1 MSLAVDPVAVEREAT
16 VSDIAEIAAFL
27 QRTLG
32 QKVTAYLSGLRD
44 PKVVGRWSRHEITP
58 RDPVKM
64 RLRAGYQAARM
75 LVDAYG
81 TETAKAW
88 FFGTNTRLADLRP
101 STEALRDFAR
111 LFGDRRAIPAGVVS
125 TEWRRAHALAPAT
138 ITLLDGDLVDL
149 DDLAVRRRLERR
161 HAALLAAHAMPHL
174 DISQVRSRDR
184 VVTQTISRA
193 LFEEGAAGIRFRSNL
208 DDGPCAV

>member
-1 MSLAVDPVAVEREAT
+1 M
-16 VSDIAEIAAFL
+16 
-27 QRTLG
+27 
-32 QKVTAYLSGLRD
+32 
-44 PKVVGRWSRHEITP
+44 
-58 RDPVKM
+58 
-64 RLRAGYQAARM
+64 
-75 LVDAYG
+75 
-81 TETAKAW
+81 
-88 FFGTNTRLADLRP
+88 LADLRP

-208 DDGPCAV
+208 DDGPCAALFEGRARLEPRGEPASLTEDVEELLQVVREYGLVLRQ

>member
-88 FFGTNTRLADLRP
+88 FFGTNTRLD
-101 STEALRDFAR
+101 DQ
-111 LFGDRRAIPAGVVS
+111 
-125 TEWRRAHALAPAT
+125 APAT
-138 ITLLDGDLVDL
+138 VLRRARIP
-149 DDLAVRRRLERR
+149 DDLRL
-161 HAALLAAHAMPHL
+161 
-174 DISQVRSRDR
+174 
-184 VVTQTISRA
+184 VVPTARA
-193 LFEEGAAGIRFRSNL
+193 FAGAA
-208 DDGPCAV
+208 D

>member
-1 MSLAVDPVAVEREAT
+1 MPRGLSSWQHRFDDPRREY
-16 VSDIAEIAAFL
+16 
-27 QRTLG
+27 RTLYCADRRI
-32 QKVTAYLSGLRD
+32 TCLRE
-44 PKVVGRWSRHEITP
+44 V
-58 RDPVKM
+58 
-64 RLRAGYQAARM
+64 
-75 LVDAYG
+75 
-81 TETAKAW
+81 
-88 FFGTNTRLADLRP
+88 LADLRP
-101 STEALRDFAR
+101 STEALQDFAR

-125 TEWRRAHALAPAT
+125 AEWRQAHVLAPAM
-138 ITLLDGDLVDL
+138 IAGADGALVDL

-208 DDGPCAV
+208 DDGPCAALFEGRAWLEPRDKPTPLTEDVEELLQVCEEYGLVLRH